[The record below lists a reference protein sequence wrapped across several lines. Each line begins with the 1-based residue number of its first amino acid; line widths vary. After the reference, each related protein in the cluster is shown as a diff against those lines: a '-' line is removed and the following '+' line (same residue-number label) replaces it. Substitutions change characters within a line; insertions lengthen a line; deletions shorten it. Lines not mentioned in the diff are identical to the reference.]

1 MYACLHR
8 FQVKEV
14 PIDGDNAEGY
24 SVGSLDKP
32 TARLSQYARGKT
44 GNMNPF
50 TPGGE
55 VSPSVHIY
63 IYRNALKYSTQKKE
77 HIKTYRIINT
87 SKCMKYSTLLYYN
100 LLYFTLLCSALLYST
115 TLYPL
120 LYPLLYSTL
129 TCSTLLHSTLLYS
142 TLLYSTLL

>member
-1 MYACLHR
+1 MFV

-14 PIDGDNAEGY
+14 PIDGDNGGGY

-55 VSPSVHIY
+55 VSLPTLKHKHTKYVKDVDTH
-63 IYRNALKYSTQKKE
+63 YRRSNALK
-77 HIKTYRIINT
+77 
-87 SKCMKYSTLLYYN
+87 
-100 LLYFTLLCSALLYST
+100 
-115 TLYPL
+115 
-120 LYPLLYSTL
+120 
-129 TCSTLLHSTLLYS
+129 
-142 TLLYSTLL
+142 

>member
-1 MYACLHR
+1 MYP

-14 PIDGDNAEGY
+14 PIDGDSAGGY

-55 VSPSVHIY
+55 VSPHVHAHLHIW
-63 IYRNALKYSTQKKE
+63 E
-77 HIKTYRIINT
+77 HIKHTT
-87 SKCMKYSTLLYYN
+87 KYI
-100 LLYFTLLCSALLYST
+100 
-115 TLYPL
+115 
-120 LYPLLYSTL
+120 
-129 TCSTLLHSTLLYS
+129 
-142 TLLYSTLL
+142 